1 MSVARMKEM
10 VREGD
15 AIALVIGDVAKS
27 NINVIS
33 LARELMR
40 RLMREGTFAYVGCL
54 SDHLRTEEKTTRIWK
69 ETKGKAT
76 EVDRIVVLSDSA
88 PSFNHKRLGNEL
100 YGVGDAEG
108 IYSHFDSD
116 QLQAHAKEFAT

>member
-1 MSVARMKEM
+1 MRKE
-10 VREGD
+10 
-15 AIALVIGDVAKS
+15 
-27 NINVIS
+27 
-33 LARELMR
+33 
-40 RLMREGTFAYVGCL
+40 TFAYIGCL

-88 PSFNHKRLGNEL
+88 PSFEHERLEDEL
-100 YGVGDAEG
+100 YGAGNAGG

-116 QLQAHAKEFAT
+116 QLQSHAKKFAA